1 MTTDIE
7 WLQSCK
13 SEMERLTK
21 QRDEAQLAFGI
32 LEESYRN
39 LRKELSLIR
48 EERNKL
54 KAAMESL

>member
-7 WLQSCK
+7 WLKSCK
-13 SEMERLTK
+13 TEMERLTK